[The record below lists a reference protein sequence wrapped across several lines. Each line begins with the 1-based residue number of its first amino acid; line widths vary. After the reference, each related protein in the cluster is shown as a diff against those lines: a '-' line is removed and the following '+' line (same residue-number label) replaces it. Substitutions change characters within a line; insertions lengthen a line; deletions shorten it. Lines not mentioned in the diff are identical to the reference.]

1 MYSIYNIYKNKYVR
15 QMLDGEWAWGDY
27 DHRSFWQTK
36 ESAIK
41 FQRDNS
47 LEYIARPISEF
58 FRLTIVK

>member
-1 MYSIYNIYKNKYVR
+1 
-15 QMLDGEWAWGDY
+15 MLDGEWAWGDY